1 MSVPG
6 PRTPRASNVSLALAR
21 ARLGVWPVVFIVM
34 AAAAPLTVVAGGATT
49 GFAVTGVVGIP
60 VAYLAVAVALG
71 LFSVGYVAMSRCVV
85 NAGAFYTYVSRGLG
99 RVPGVGASF
108 VAVAAY
114 NTMQIGLYGGFG
126 AVLAGLLDDW
136 LGWSVPWAVCA
147 FAGWLVVAVLGVR
160 RIDLNGRV
168 LAVILLVEI
177 AVAAVFAVVQLAHP
191 ADGRVTFD
199 TLAPGN
205 FLGAGI
211 GAALVTAVAGFVGFE
226 GTAVFSE
233 ESKDPQRTV
242 AKATYRALAII
253 GLLYAFC
260 AWAMS
265 VATGPDRIVEAA
277 KADGTELIFNL
288 VRPYVGQTMVEL
300 GHLLF
305 VTSLF
310 AALLSFHNT
319 VARYLFALGRERVLP
334 PVLGR
339 TSTRTRAPKI
349 GSIVQSGLAA
359 IVLGVYAA
367 MGWDPIVHLFF
378 WLTVVGGLGVLILMA
393 GTAVAVIAFFA
404 RPANRDGVTAW
415 RWLIAPALAAIALLW
430 ILWATIDQFHT
441 LLGVEATNPLR
452 WLFPGA
458 FAVAAVLGVLWA
470 LVLRAA
476 KPGVYAGI
484 GRGANSVTTGLETP
498 LDRLNPAPA
507 ASGW

>member
-6 PRTPRASNVSLALAR
+6 PRTPASNVSLALAR
-21 ARLGVWPVVFIVM
+21 SRLGVWPVVFIVM

-49 GFAVTGVVGIP
+49 GYAVTGVTGIP
-60 VAYLAVAVALG
+60 IAYLAVAVALG
-71 LFSVGYVAMSRCVV
+71 LFSVGYVAMSRRVV
-85 NAGAFYTYVSRGLG
+85 NSGAFYTYVSRGLG
-99 RVPGVGASF
+99 KVSGVGASF

-126 AVLAGLLDDW
+126 AVLAARLEDW
-136 LGWSVPWAVCA
+136 LGWSVPWAMCA
-147 FAGWLVVAVLGVR
+147 FAGWAVVAVLGVR

-177 AVAAVFAVVQLAHP
+177 AVAVVFAVVQLAHP

-199 TLAPGN
+199 TLAPSN
-205 FLGAGI
+205 LIGAGI

-253 GLLYAFC
+253 GLLYAAC

-288 VRPYVGQTMVEL
+288 VAPYMGSFVVGL

-310 AALLSFHNT
+310 AALLAFHNT

-339 TSTRTRAPKI
+339 TSTRTRAPKV

-359 IVLGVYAA
+359 IVLAVYAA

-393 GTAVAVIAFFA
+393 ATSVAVIAYFA
-404 RPANRDGVTAW
+404 RPANRDGISGW
-415 RWLIAPALAAIALLW
+415 RWLIAPALASAALLW

-452 WLFPGA
+452 WIFPGA

-476 KPGVYAGI
+476 KPDVYAGI
-484 GRGANSVTTGLETP
+484 GRGANSVTTEPAAPFGQPNPTP
-498 LDRLNPAPA
+498 V

>member
-6 PRTPRASNVSLALAR
+6 PRTPASNVSLALAR

-49 GFAVTGVVGIP
+49 GYAVTGVTGIP
-60 VAYLAVAVALG
+60 IAYLAVAVALG
-71 LFSVGYVAMSRCVV
+71 LFSVGYVAMSRRVV

-99 RVPGVGASF
+99 KVSGVGASF

-126 AVLAGLLDDW
+126 AVLAGLLEDW

-168 LAVILLVEI
+168 LAVILLVEV
-177 AVAAVFAVVQLAHP
+177 AVAVVFAVVQLAHP
-191 ADGRVTFD
+191 AGGRVSFD
-199 TLAPGN
+199 TLAPAN
-205 FLGAGI
+205 LLGAGI

-265 VATGPDRIVEAA
+265 VATGPERIVEAA
-277 KADGTELIFNL
+277 KADGTELIF
-288 VRPYVGQTMVEL
+288 
-300 GHLLF
+300 
-305 VTSLF
+305 SLF

-334 PVLGR
+334 PILGR
-339 TSTRTRAPKI
+339 TSTRTRAPKV
-349 GSIVQSGLAA
+349 GSLVQSTLAA

-378 WLTVVGGLGVLILMA
+378 WLTVVGGLGVLILMT
-393 GTAVAVIAFFA
+393 GTSVAVIAFFA
-404 RPANRDGVTAW
+404 RPANRDGVSGW
-415 RWLIAPALAAIALLW
+415 RWLIAPAFAAAALLW
-430 ILWATIDQFHT
+430 ILWATIDQFHI
-441 LLGVEATNPLR
+441 LLGVEAANPLR
-452 WLFPGA
+452 WIFPGA
-458 FAVAAVLGVLWA
+458 FAVAAVLGVAWA
-470 LVLRAA
+470 LVLRVA

-484 GRGANSVTTGLETP
+484 GRGANTATALMVGFA
-498 LDRLNPAPA
+498 RVGG
-507 ASGW
+507 SG